1 MLRWMARS
9 TAGTISAI
17 CHFSGKT
24 PPLSTIHGDDGPT
37 LRLLQVQ
44 RSTMIAESKA
54 GPWGLVI
61 KRDYQV
67 RQARLAQ

>member
-1 MLRWMARS
+1 MDGS

-17 CHFSGKT
+17 YHLSGKT

-37 LRLLQVQ
+37 LRLLQLH
-44 RSTMIAESKA
+44 RSTMIAASKA